1 MARTKK
7 TAQQSTAPKRG
18 LVVRRESLIDWPEK
32 YHVIC
37 VLDVGTVVTVR
48 KTVGDWSEVSFG
60 LVDGWFPASALEV
73 QA

>member
-7 TAQQSTAPKRG
+7 TSQKPAAPKRG
-18 LVVRRESLIDWPEK
+18 LVVRRESLIDRPEK
-32 YHVIC
+32 YHVLC
-37 VLDVGTVVTVR
+37 VLDVGTVVNVR
-48 KTVGDWSEVSFG
+48 RTDGEWSEISFG